1 MKTIKLVS
9 LLIPGLVLSSMLI
22 NAQNTVVEKT
32 IPLSKSSSE
41 GYFFQVKPAADG
53 SVAVTFE
60 FLEKKIQKYEVYQVD
75 SQLKLLSQVITEKEP
90 VISGQVKED
99 YTRSAIWA
107 SIGGSSSFD
116 VLSSVIKVFKVT
128 YKYTWNKN
136 QQKYD
141 RKNGGTEKVVL
152 KNIDDKNYVGYIA
165 FGNDSNGELMALTSV
180 EQNKEKKFFLLNI
193 KTDLSVNEI
202 PIKLNGNHTLVYAF
216 AAQKDNENEDEFD
229 ITDGDMVFIFA
240 PKDKAAD
247 TKKYVYIRYDN
258 SGKLLEQFDFTA
270 PSPNLAITA
279 GRLIDNDIFLFGAY
293 TKSKDA
299 FGLVFNEYG
308 PIPSPGYAA
317 QDNTGSENYRMF
329 KYNKAIEN
337 EEMVAMV
344 CMKIAGGKIEWQKDY
359 PIKEMEKFAQKAPSQ
374 KKAIVYDGKALA
386 IQKFKVLSNGDML
399 VSGQISGRVSMGV
412 GNSYKSYKKLIC
424 FHFDKSGNIRA
435 QYGAEPE
442 SINDK
447 KNTIF
452 PMVQDFILSSDGNT
466 IYWMVLENESQQ
478 GYDGL
483 MNAYNGTKSWWAR
496 YYPSMIQID
505 ASKATLKDL
514 EELGSRNYYLNKRVP
529 FVYSPEN
536 KNILFIGRDLKN
548 KTLWLCRYPL
558 N

>member
-1 MKTIKLVS
+1 MKTLQLLS
-9 LLIPGLVLSSMLI
+9 LLIPGLVLNSALL
-22 NAQNTVVEKT
+22 NAQTTVVEKT
-32 IPLSKSSSE
+32 IPLSKSSSD
-41 GYFFQVKPAADG
+41 GYFYQVKPAADG

-60 FLEKKIQKYEVYQVD
+60 FSEKKIQKFEVYQVD
-75 SQLKLLSQVITEKEP
+75 SQLKLITQTISEKEP
-90 VISGQVKED
+90 VSTGKIKED
-99 YTRSAIWA
+99 YTRNAIWS

-128 YKYTWNKN
+128 YKYTWNIN
-136 QQKYD
+136 QQKYN
-141 RKNGGTEKVVL
+141 RKTGSIEKVVL
-152 KNIDDKNYVGYIA
+152 KNVDDKNYEGYIA
-165 FGNDSNGELMALTSV
+165 FGNDNNGELIALTSIM
-180 EQNKEKKFFLLNI
+180 QQKNKQFSLLNI

-216 AAQKDNENEDEFD
+216 AAQKNNESDDEFD

-247 TKKYVYIRYDN
+247 TKKYVYLRYDN

-279 GRLIDNDIFLFGAY
+279 GRLIDNNIFLFGSY

-308 PIPSPGYAA
+308 PISSPGYAA
-317 QDNTGSENYRMF
+317 SDNTGSENYRMF

-344 CMKIAGGKIEWQKDY
+344 CMKIAGSKIEWQKDY
-359 PIKEMEKFAQKAPSQ
+359 PIKEMEKFVQKALNQ
-374 KKAIVYDGKALA
+374 KKAIVYDGRALA

-399 VSGQISGRVSMGV
+399 VSGQISGRVSMGL
-412 GNSYKSYKKLIC
+412 GNSSKSYKKLIC

-435 QYGAEPE
+435 QYGVEPE

-447 KNTIF
+447 QNTIF

-478 GYDGL
+478 GYDGFVD
-483 MNAYNGTKSWWAR
+483 AYNGTKSWWAR

-514 EELGSRNYYLNKRVP
+514 EELGSRQYYLNKRTPYV
-529 FVYSPEN
+529 FSPEN
-536 KNILFIGRDLKN
+536 KNILFIGRDVKN